1 MPICKYEQF
10 LSLIKF
16 KNRILGFDHGTKNI
30 GVAISNEDL
39 TLATPLKTITRKKIL
54 DDFDEILTLI
64 NDYRIKGIV
73 FGWPLNMNGSRGPR
87 CQSVETFVKK
97 FLNFNDIPIL
107 FQDERMSSQAIE
119 KIWIQQKVSRK
130 KRSDNIDK
138 HAACWILQS
147 ALDTLKKK

>member
-97 FLNFNDIPIL
+97 FLNFKNL
-107 FQDERMSSQAIE
+107 KLHQSTNVVSSHRIASLANYLSTYI
-119 KIWIQQKVSRK
+119 K
-130 KRSDNIDK
+130 
-138 HAACWILQS
+138 
-147 ALDTLKKK
+147 